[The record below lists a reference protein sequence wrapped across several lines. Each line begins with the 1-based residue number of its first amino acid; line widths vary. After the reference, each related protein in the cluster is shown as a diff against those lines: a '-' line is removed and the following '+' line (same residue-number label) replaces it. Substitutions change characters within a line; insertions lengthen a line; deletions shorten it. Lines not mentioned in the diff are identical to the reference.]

1 MKYLDSADHIIDWLK
16 AILLEIVAGIKG
28 TFHYWDRKAGELEDL
43 VED

>member
-1 MKYLDSADHIIDWLK
+1 MTKLDNATAIIDWLK
-16 AILLEIVAGIKG
+16 AILLDIVAGIKG